1 MNYFLTGGTGFIGRF
16 LVEKLLARG
25 GTVYVLVREQS
36 QGKLE
41 KLRERWGVDE
51 SRVKAVIGDL
61 TSKNLGID
69 AKTLKSLKGNVD
81 HFFHL
86 AAVYDMG
93 ADEESQAATNIE
105 GTRAAVQAAEAMAA
119 KHFHHVSSIA
129 AAGLFKGTFR
139 EDMFEEAEKL
149 DHPYLRTK
157 HESEKVVRDEC
168 KVPFRIYRPG
178 MVIGHS

>member
-139 EDMFEEAEKL
+139 EDMFEIGRASCRE
-149 DHPYLRTK
+149 RV
-157 HESEKVVRDEC
+157 ESWGVE
-168 KVPFRIYRPG
+168 G
-178 MVIGHS
+178 